1 MAVLSW
7 LSFHS
12 FPLIV
17 FLSYRSRPYLDHR
30 CLIRYFNIYFKR
42 FSAQH
47 YTLSLKILRFFQT
60 KMETVQ
66 VFIKSED
73 DELEEI
79 NVTQHTNPLKEET
92 LFLEPL
98 KSER

>member
-17 FLSYRSRPYLDHR
+17 FFFHSRPNLDHR
-30 CLIRYFNIYFKR
+30 CLVRYFNIYFKR

-66 VFIKSED
+66 VFIKTED
-73 DELEEI
+73 DELEEL
-79 NVTQHTNPLKEET
+79 NAGQDTNPLKEET
-92 LFLEPL
+92 LFIEPL

>member
-17 FLSYRSRPYLDHR
+17 FFFHSRPNLDHR
-30 CLIRYFNIYFKR
+30 CLVRYFSIYFKR
-42 FSAQH
+42 SSAPL
-47 YTLSLKILRFFQT
+47 YTLSLKILGFFQT

-73 DELEEI
+73 DELEES
-79 NVTQHTNPLKEET
+79 NVAQHTNPLKEET